1 MWLNDVRVLHINLTH
16 KKVKLLH
23 RKDLRDWI
31 GGTGA
36 ATKLFEELKGYEI
49 EPSSEDAPIIFATG
63 PLNGILPLMTKVV
76 AIYRSP
82 YTGDWGES
90 HAGGRLGMVMAY
102 AGIDMLVITG
112 RSPRPVYLV
121 IGPHSVEFRDARHLW
136 GLDVFTTG
144 RLLRLYDKKAS
155 GRRSILRIG
164 PAAERGVKFAG
175 VNVDTFRHFG
185 RLGLGTLMGQK
196 NLKAIMVVGDDSTHF
211 GVNPEYNKFYKEI
224 YDLVVGSDL
233 LHKYH
238 DLGTPQNVL
247 PLNSI
252 KSLPTRNMQKTQFE
266 FVENI
271 SGEYF
276 ADNLLVRKI
285 ACSGCQVGCIH
296 VGLLREQFG
305 PEHEYKYTQVSY
317 DHELIFALGSMLET
331 KTAEE
336 VLKLIDMVEKLGLDA
351 ISSGVSL
358 AWATEAMEKGLITQK
373 ETGIE
378 LRWGDT
384 ERYLEALKMLA
395 YRVNDFWYLLG
406 EGTMAA
412 AREYG
417 GEDFASVLGQ
427 EMAGY
432 ATGPVYYVSQAM
444 GVRHSHLDTA
454 GYSFDQKAKEY
465 TPQAALDYIINE
477 DRRRVVLTSLVSC
490 LFARGLYTWDRV
502 SRGLS
507 IIGYEEQASRVEE
520 IGEEIRKLRWKLK
533 VAMGF
538 DLDNVKIPKRYF
550 ETETFRG
557 KPDPEFTNTLIKMYA
572 SHIKTLIS
580 N

>member
-1 MWLNDVRVLHINLTH
+1 MWRNEARVLHIDLTS
-16 KKVKLLH
+16 KKVRIQK
-23 RKDLRDWI
+23 RKDLLDWI

-36 ATKLFEELKGYEI
+36 ASKLFEEMKGYEI
-49 EPSSEDAPIIFATG
+49 APGDDASPIIFATG
-63 PLNGILPLMTKVV
+63 PLNGVLPLMTKVV

-102 AGIDMLVITG
+102 AGVDMLVITG
-112 RSPRPVYLV
+112 KAERPTYLV
-121 IGPHSVEFRDARHLW
+121 IGPHEVEFKDARHLW

-144 RLLRLYDKKAS
+144 RLIRLHEKKAS

-185 RLGLGTLMGQK
+185 RLGLGTLMGMK
-196 NLKAIMVVGDDSTHF
+196 NLKAIVVVGDDSTYF

-224 YDLVVGSDL
+224 YDLVVGSDI

-252 KSLPTRNMQKTQFE
+252 KSLPTKNMQKSQFE
-266 FVENI
+266 FAENI

-276 ADNLLVRKI
+276 ADNLLVRKV

-331 KTAEE
+331 RTAEE
-336 VLKLIDMVEKLGLDA
+336 VLKLIDQVERLGLDA
-351 ISSGVSL
+351 ISAGVSL
-358 AWATEAMEKGLITQK
+358 AWTTEALERGIISEK
-373 ETGIE
+373 ETGIK
-378 LRWGDT
+378 LSWGDT
-384 ERYLEALKMLA
+384 ERYLEALSMLA

-412 AREYG
+412 AKEYG
-417 GEDFASVLGQ
+417 GEDFAAVLGQ

-432 ATGPVYYVSQAM
+432 ATGPVFYVSQAM
-444 GVRHSHLDTA
+444 GIRHSHLDTA

-465 TPQAALDYIINE
+465 TPEAALDYIINE
-477 DRRRVVLTSLVSC
+477 DRRRVVLTSLVAC
-490 LFARGLYTWDRV
+490 LFSRGLYTWDRV
-502 SRGLS
+502 GRALD
-507 IIGYEEQASRVEE
+507 IMGYKKQAENIQE

-538 DLDNVKIPKRYF
+538 DVDNVKIPKRYF

-572 SHIKTLIS
+572 DHIKSII
-580 N
+580 

>member
-1 MWLNDVRVLHINLTH
+1 MWINDVRVLHIDLTNR
-16 KKVKLLH
+16 KVRLEH
-23 RKDLRDWI
+23 RPDLKDWI

-36 ATKLFEELKGYEI
+36 ASKLFEELQGHEI
-49 EPSSEDAPIIFATG
+49 PAGDDKSPIIFATG
-63 PLNGILPLMTKVV
+63 PLNGVLPLMTKVV
-76 AIYRSP
+76 SIYRSP

-102 AGIDMLVITG
+102 AGIDLLVITG
-112 RSPRPVYLV
+112 KSERPVYLV
-121 IGPHSVEFRDARHLW
+121 IGPHSVEFKDARHLW

-144 RLLRLYDKKAS
+144 RLIRLHEKRAS

-185 RLGLGTLMGQK
+185 RLGLGTLMGMK
-196 NLKAIMVVGDDSTHF
+196 NLKAIVVVGDDSTHF
-211 GVNPEYNKFYKEI
+211 GVNPEYTKFYKEI

-252 KSLPTRNMQKTQFE
+252 KSLPTKNMQKTQFE
-266 FVENI
+266 YAENI

-336 VLKLIDMVEKLGLDA
+336 VLKLIDQVERLGLDA
-351 ISSGVSL
+351 ISSGVAL
-358 AWATEAMEKGLITQK
+358 AWTTEALERGIISEKD
-373 ETGIE
+373 TGIK
-378 LRWGDT
+378 LQWGDT
-384 ERYLEALKMLA
+384 ERYLEALQMLA
-395 YRVNDFWYLLG
+395 YRVNDFWHLLG

-417 GEDFASVLGQ
+417 GEDFAAVLGQ

-454 GYSFDQKAKEY
+454 GYSFDQKATEY
-465 TPQAALDYIINE
+465 TPEAALEYIISE

-502 SRGLS
+502 KKGLS
-507 IIGYEEQASRVEE
+507 IIGYEKQAEEAEE
-520 IGEEIRKLRWKLK
+520 IGDEIRRLRWKLK
-533 VAMGF
+533 VAMGY
-538 DLDNVKIPKRYF
+538 DPDNVKIPKRYF

-557 KPDPEFTNTLIKMYA
+557 KPDPEFTNKLIKMYA
-572 SHIKTLIS
+572 SHIKELIK
-580 N
+580 